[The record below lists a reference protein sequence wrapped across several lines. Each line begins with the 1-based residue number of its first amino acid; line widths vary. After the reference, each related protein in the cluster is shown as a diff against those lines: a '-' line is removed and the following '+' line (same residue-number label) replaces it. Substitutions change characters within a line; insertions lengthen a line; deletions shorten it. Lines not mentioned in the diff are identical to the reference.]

1 MRSRRAIVAVTAALV
16 AGAVAAPCTLA
27 ASASAAGPSRTITIL
42 PKIYAPNCFPF
53 GTGGF
58 VLEEWKPYMA
68 FVYKDIPSFQLRPGD
83 TIAFDNAAVNDADAQ
98 LQIDMAAATGN
109 GADVQAQPFTK
120 VVSNTQTPTNPRGD
134 TTVGNFEMRFADEAP
149 FSFPGGGLLI
159 RFSHPSVGFLADAT
173 CTQTVVT
180 GSAGDQ
186 SGFFV
191 ERAVKDADGVA
202 PWDSKGTNFI
212 GAFRLELSSPFALGN
227 PRLNKRR
234 GTARLPVT
242 VPAAGTL
249 SLAGKGVATQ
259 SSPRAGAAMKVA
271 DAGTVDLL
279 VKPKG
284 GTRGKLN
291 RSGHVKVKV
300 NVTFA
305 AVFGKPVTAQARIK
319 LKKR

>member
-1 MRSRRAIVAVTAALV
+1 MIFRRAIAALTAGLLAVAVAM
-16 AGAVAAPCTLA
+16 P
-27 ASASAAGPSRTITIL
+27 SAQAAGPSRTITIL

-58 VLEEWKPYMA
+58 LLDDWKPYLA
-68 FVYKDIPSFQLRPGD
+68 FVYRNIPSFQLRPGD

-109 GADVQAQPFTK
+109 GTDVQAEPFTN
-120 VVSNTQTPTNPRGD
+120 VVSNTQTPVNPRGD
-134 TTVGNFEMRFADEAP
+134 TSVGNFEMRFTDESKY
-149 FSFPGGGLLI
+149 SFPGGGLII
-159 RFSHPSVGFLADAT
+159 RFSNPSVGFITDTT
-173 CTQTVVT
+173 CTQTVVG

-202 PWDSKGTNFI
+202 PWDSKGTDFI
-212 GAFRLELSSPFALGN
+212 GAFRLELSSPFVFGRA
-227 PRLNKRR
+227 RQNKRR
-234 GTARLPVT
+234 GTAQLPIT

-249 SLAGKGVATQ
+249 SLSGKGVATQ
-259 SSPRAGAAMKVA
+259 SSPRASAAVKVG
-271 DAGTVDLL
+271 DAGTVNLL
-279 VKPKG
+279 VKPRG

-291 RSGHVKVKV
+291 RSGHVTVKV
-300 NVTFA
+300 TVSFA
-305 AVFGKPVTAQARIK
+305 ANFGKPVSAQTKVK